1 MKEDMSK
8 KQSLGRSFH
17 RLWTASF
24 ASNLADGLLKT
35 AAPLLAASL
44 TRDPLLISA
53 LGALAMLPWLLFAIP
68 VGGLVD
74 RVDRRKALATANGIR
89 FLVAAFVAFNIAS
102 GSMNIWL
109 LFAGVFVMGVAEVV
123 FDTTAQSMIPQVLR
137 TDHVERGNAR
147 LQTTEMVVGE
157 FVGTPI
163 SGILYAALAFLPF
176 LSSSVGYA
184 LAAVLVLLI
193 PVNFARE
200 AGHEID
206 GPAEPRS
213 KGTYWA
219 DVRFGIRYLYEDKTL
234 LKLVLLTTAI
244 GFWFSASS
252 STQVL
257 FMLNELHIEERWF
270 GFVFIAFGLGAV
282 SSSLVATKL
291 TARFKRGN
299 VMALAILMSG
309 VLTLAQAFVP
319 NVWLFLPILFISGT
333 QITLWNILLM
343 SSYHNLIPN
352 HLFGRIHGTR
362 RTLVWGLMPIGSL
375 LGGYIATFG
384 LRMPLLIGGILSTA
398 FALYGYR
405 FMQNLGNKTAADAA
419 SAT

>member
-1 MKEDMSK
+1 MKENMTK
-8 KQSLGRSFH
+8 KPTLGRSFN

-24 ASNLADGLLKT
+24 ASNFADGLLKT

-44 TRDPLLISA
+44 TRDPLLIAS

-89 FLVAAFVAFNIAS
+89 FLIAALVALSIAN
-102 GSMNIWL
+102 GTMTIWW
-109 LFAGVFVMGVAEVV
+109 LFIAVFVMGISEVI
-123 FDTTAQSMIPQVLR
+123 FDTTAQSMIPQVLK

-147 LQTTEMVVGE
+147 LQTTEMIVGE
-157 FVGTPI
+157 FVGAPV

-176 LSSSVGYA
+176 VSSSVAYVM
-184 LAAVLVLLI
+184 AAVLVLMI
-193 PVNFARE
+193 PINFARE
-200 AGHEID
+200 AGHEIS
-206 GPAEPRS
+206 GPAEPRP
-213 KGTYWA
+213 KGTFWS
-219 DVRFGIRYLYEDKTL
+219 DIRFGIRYLYEDKTL

-244 GFWFSASS
+244 GFWFSASA

-257 FMLNELHIEERWF
+257 FLLNELHIQERWF
-270 GFVFIAFGLGAV
+270 GFVFIGFGIGAV
-282 SSSLVATKL
+282 SGSLVATRL

-299 VMALAILMSG
+299 VMAFAILMSG
-309 VLTLAQAFVP
+309 VLTIVQGLVP
-319 NVWLFLPILFISGT
+319 NVWFLVPLLFFAGT

-375 LGGYIATFG
+375 VGGYLATFG
-384 LRMPLLIGGILSTA
+384 LRVPIIIGGILSTL
-398 FALYGYR
+398 FALYGYG
-405 FMQNLGNKTAADAA
+405 FMQRLGNKTAADAA
-419 SAT
+419 SAK